1 MTVLYRPDV
10 SARLTP
16 SGGEENVPIAVH
28 EVGSRRMSDPRQ
40 LIGDVF
46 DKAPFITLLGV
57 RLIDVGE
64 GRVATEVDVTEQLR
78 QQHGFVHA
86 GVVTTLADHT
96 AGGAASTVIGDG
108 QSVLTAGF
116 SIHLLRP
123 AAGETLRCVGEV
135 VKAGRTLIVAQ
146 ADVWAD
152 GSHCAR
158 YSGTMSVVDRP
169 I

>member
-1 MTVLYRPDV
+1 MFQFLSTALG
-10 SARLTP
+10 
-16 SGGEENVPIAVH
+16 SG
-28 EVGSRRMSDPRQ
+28 RMSDPWQ
-40 LIGDVF
+40 SISDVF

-57 RLIDVGE
+57 RLVEAAE
-64 GRVATEVDVTEQLR
+64 GRVETELEVTEQLR
-78 QQHGFVHA
+78 QQHGFAHA

-108 QSVLTAGF
+108 RSVLTADF

-123 AAGETLRCVGEV
+123 GAGEMLRCVGEV
-135 VKAGRTLIVAQ
+135 VRAGRTLIVTK

-158 YSGTMSVVDRP
+158 YTGTMSVVDR
-169 I
+169 II